1 MRLMRILAAVFL
13 QTHSDLTINS
23 IPLLAAVQS
32 ECDSMAT
39 YIHKVVLADCEDAR
53 LIVIAIMPIVLR
65 ISLDCVY
72 LDASDKSSVLYI
84 ASHE

>member
-1 MRLMRILAAVFL
+1 MRLMRVLAAVFL
-13 QTHSDLTINS
+13 NSHSDITINS

-32 ECDSMAT
+32 EYDTMQE
-39 YIHKVVLADCEDAR
+39 YIYKVVLADCEDAR

-72 LDASDKSSVLYI
+72 LDASDKINVAACTNL
-84 ASHE
+84 